1 MKQATRK
8 VSHLLSGAGHAKECP
23 NTVAFGSAFPS
34 RSGDIHSANEH
45 IYLDD
50 FIQMAIY
57 ARAIH
62 YLGKKV

>member
-1 MKQATRK
+1 MPHII
-8 VSHLLSGAGHAKECP
+8 S
-23 NTVAFGSAFPS
+23 FGSAFPS

-50 FIQMAIY
+50 FYTQMAIY